1 PEATYS
7 LGYSELQGVP
17 LARVN
22 GDFSYEELIKR
33 YFNKFSVDGERV
45 YVKDTLLDG
54 NPAKEYQYKTS
65 KANFVLRV
73 ALVDDRVYELLA
85 ELPFVGADS
94 LDKVITV
101 LDSVKLMSKTEVESR
116 IARKVTEATPA
127 QLPQTPIPANSVPE
141 TNERNLKGRPRT
153 VLTEVALYA
162 FKNSLRQKHP

>member
-1 PEATYS
+1 MLVEIVRSPLFLAIFLFTILCPSPIRSQGSEFDALIGGFSVRLPQPTGSDGNGTVGGISYQWQQPVATYS
-7 LGYSELQGVP
+7 LGYCELQGVP

-73 ALVDDRVYELLA
+73 ALVDDRVYELL
-85 ELPFVGADS
+85 
-94 LDKVITV
+94 
-101 LDSVKLMSKTEVESR
+101 
-116 IARKVTEATPA
+116 
-127 QLPQTPIPANSVPE
+127 
-141 TNERNLKGRPRT
+141 
-153 VLTEVALYA
+153 
-162 FKNSLRQKHP
+162 